1 MGEWNEDVAEVLSRL
16 SNMGYLAVGGARISL
31 GPRKQLCLEWL
42 CCQRGGIED
51 MPLLIWLTGYSLR
64 ALGSQTDAEDCD
76 TMMYKR
82 CSAEPPCL
90 GVFKFNY
97 KWSV

>member
-1 MGEWNEDVAEVLSRL
+1 
-16 SNMGYLAVGGARISL
+16 MGYLAVGGARISL
-31 GPRKQLCLEWL
+31 GPRKQLCLERL
-42 CCQRGGIED
+42 CRQRDGIED
-51 MPLLIWLTGYSLR
+51 MSLLIWLTGYSH

-90 GVFKFNY
+90 SVFKFNY
-97 KWSV
+97 KRSV